1 MSSQFSGV
9 ALPMNIE
16 VTGKMTDVL
25 KELTFTFCPA
35 SGMEVRISDLT
46 RPYLIDSRLGERVD
60 NTSLMEDAKEDFAS
74 EDQDASFL
82 IQTNTRLR
90 SESPSMSRNE
100 VEISESTSSSPID
113 SEVREHIKS
122 IVPMKDTT
130 MDFLSENHVNNL
142 RPSSSIRCCS
152 GESSRVIDTVILTN
166 ESLPSSMSGPDQN
179 QAGSKSKPIDVDAVS
194 ASSVTTLS
202 VTTSDQWE
210 ALASMIDKMHH
221 IVEDLKKKEQAQNA
235 PPGSPLSET
244 VHEDLDTYSPLLI
257 IDSLE
262 DFEHV
267 HNMQIKDLFRA
278 MDTSYTLQIN
288 QINKAIQSTH
298 ATNAIY
304 A

>member
-152 GESSRVIDTVILTN
+152 G
-166 ESLPSSMSGPDQN
+166 PDQN